1 MVQVRYFHRLH
12 VSSGKQFMV
21 FGIEN
26 NVFSLGFDG
35 TTVRWVILRHGCW
48 WDSVS
53 SSFTTRENE
62 NKGKQK
68 QNHLHAFFL
77 SFEVLQCVA
86 VLSSFPS
93 LCRRSQMEYIIQP
106 KLLSYLFVCLC
117 FWHNFSSGFGMC
129 GLCWSA
135 ICIFRVLFNYLKIII
150 PRREECSRVDV

>member
-106 KLLSYLFVCLC
+106 KLLSYLFVCV
-117 FWHNFSSGFGMC
+117 FDTI
-129 GLCWSA
+129 SA
-135 ICIFRVLFNYLKIII
+135 AALVCVVYVDLPYAYSVCSLII
-150 PRREECSRVDV
+150 SK